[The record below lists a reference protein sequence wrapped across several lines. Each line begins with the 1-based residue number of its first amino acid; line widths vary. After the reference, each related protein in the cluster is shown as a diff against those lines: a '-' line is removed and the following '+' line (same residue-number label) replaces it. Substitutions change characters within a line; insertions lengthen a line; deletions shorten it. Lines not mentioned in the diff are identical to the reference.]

1 MISGRQPLSLLQPDM
16 GSYGVTFLCSTA
28 LSLHRESTAH
38 LPDGGLKE
46 SYLAPGGTLMN
57 VSMPRLTI
65 RELNV
70 ATPFH
75 FSYFTKPHD
84 RLSEQDIWWC
94 SAHH

>member
-46 SYLAPGGTLMN
+46 SYLAPWW
-57 VSMPRLTI
+57 
-65 RELNV
+65 
-70 ATPFH
+70 H
-75 FSYFTKPHD
+75 SYERIDASPHD
-84 RLSEQDIWWC
+84 SR
-94 SAHH
+94 A